1 MLISPTLY
9 DSTWKKEM
17 PLLFALFQLLLATA
31 NSDLHVWDATEAG
44 IISKQ
49 MHDTY
54 EPTRWWLQGLRN
66 SSLDTGR
73 TNGLVST

>member
-1 MLISPTLY
+1 MLY

-31 NSDLHVWDATEAG
+31 NSDLQVWDAAKAG
-44 IISKQ
+44 VISKQ

-54 EPTRWWLQGLRN
+54 EPTQWWLQGLRN
-66 SSLDTGR
+66 SSLDMGH